1 LPATDALQETVAVP
15 DPARLPGVI
24 EPQFRPEGMVSI
36 KVTVPE
42 KPLRGVMEMVDRV
55 EAPELTG
62 VGIEAVMLK
71 SWNLNVAVAEWTS
84 EPLVPVIVSM

>member
-1 LPATDALQETVAVP
+1 LALHVTVAVP

-24 EPQFRPEGMVSI
+24 VPQVRPEGAVSI

-42 KPLRGVMEMVDRV
+42 KPLRGVMEMVDTV

-62 VGIEAVMLK
+62 VGMEVVMLK
-71 SWNLNVAVAEWTS
+71 SWNRNVAVAEWTS
-84 EPLVPVIVSM
+84 ESLVPMVVSV